1 MPRDGSRPRRVADQ
15 IQRELSTILL
25 REVSDPRVAGAMVS
39 DVEVSADL
47 QHAKVFVQISMGDDP
62 AEVMGGLDAAS
73 GFVRRLLA
81 PRLRLRSM
89 PSIRFVQD
97 TTMDE
102 AEHIESLLAGL
113 RQGDK
118 SGGDA

>member
-15 IQRELSTILL
+15 IQRELSTILM

-62 AEVMGGLDAAS
+62 AEVMQGLDAAS

-81 PRLRLRSM
+81 PRLQLRSM
-89 PSIRFVQD
+89 PSIRFIQD
-97 TTMDE
+97 TTIDD
-102 AEHIESLLAGL
+102 AEHIESLIADL
-113 RQGDK
+113 RRGEK
-118 SGGDA
+118 SGGDV